1 MTIEVLLNDVDVTP
15 FVESVEIS
23 GDTTKFN
30 RSLTLR
36 MLATEDGRNRAF
48 LFEEGDT
55 LTFKYDKLI
64 RFVGIIFAH
73 DMSSDGLLS
82 LTVYDSNVYLSK
94 TTDSRIFKNKKAS
107 DIIRIL
113 AADFGIPIGNIADT
127 GYVIPYLRLSK
138 LTLYDMILKVLTI
151 TRKQTNKR
159 FFVGNVNGKLTVTAG
174 VSNTKY
180 LFKDGEN
187 LLSASYSRSIEDT
200 RTQAK
205 VIGGPKGK
213 ETVVVVK
220 DDAKRAKYGVMQA
233 FEEMDEKATPS
244 QVKQRAQALLKEQSV
259 VSEQLNVETL
269 GVPEVDVGTPVY
281 VVNKMTATNG
291 AYYVTSVKH
300 SYKAGLHTMS
310 LELTRTYELPDIEI
324 NDDEL
329 KPETPKVTTAKKSS
343 PKKKTT
349 KEATKR

>member
-1 MTIEVLLNDVDVTP
+1 MTISVIVNNNVDVTP
-15 FVESVEIS
+15 FVESINIS

-30 RSLTLR
+30 RSLSLK
-36 MLATEDGRNRAF
+36 MIGTEDGRNRAF
-48 LFEEGDT
+48 LIDEGDSIA
-55 LTFKYDKLI
+55 FKYENKI
-64 RFVGIIFAH
+64 RFIGVVFAQSITSKG
-73 DMSSDGLLS
+73 DFSI
-82 LTVYDSNVYLSK
+82 TAYDSNVYLAKS
-94 TTDSRIFKNKKAS
+94 TDTRIFKNKKAS
-107 DIIRIL
+107 EIIRIL
-113 AADFGIPIGNIADT
+113 ATDFGIPVGSIADT
-127 GYVIPYLRLSK
+127 GYIIPYLRLSN
-138 LTLYDMILKVLTI
+138 LTLYDMVLKVLTL

-159 FFVGNVNGKLTVTAG
+159 FFIGNVNGKLTLTAG
-174 VSNTKY
+174 TSNTKY

-220 DDAKRAKYGVMQA
+220 DDAKRTKYGVLQA

-244 QVKQRAQALLKEQSV
+244 QVKQRAQALLKEQAV
-259 VSEQLNVETL
+259 VSEQLNVEVL

-281 VVNKMTATNG
+281 IVNKMTATNG
-291 AYYVTSVKH
+291 AYYVTSITH
-300 SYKAGLHTMS
+300 TYSAGLHEMS

-329 KPETPKVTTAKKSS
+329 KPETPKVSTAKKKS
-343 PKKKTT
+343 TT
-349 KEATKR
+349 KEATKK

>member
-1 MTIEVLLNDVDVTP
+1 MTISVMINNVDVTP
-15 FVESVEIS
+15 FVESIEIN

-30 RSLTLR
+30 RSLMLR
-36 MLATEDGRNRAF
+36 MLATEDGRKRAF
-48 LFEEGDT
+48 AFEEGAT
-55 LTFKYDKLI
+55 LTFKYEGAP
-64 RFVGIIFAH
+64 RFIGVVFA
-73 DMSSDGLLS
+73 SDVTADGSLS
-82 LTVYDSNVYLSK
+82 MTAHDSNVYLAKS
-94 TTDSRIFKNKKAS
+94 TDSRIFKNKKAS
-107 DIIRIL
+107 EIIRML
-113 AADFGIPIGNIADT
+113 ATDFGIPVGNIADT
-127 GYVIPYLRLSK
+127 GYVIPYIRLSK
-138 LTLYDMILKVLTI
+138 LTLYDMILKVLTL

-180 LFKDGEN
+180 LFEDGEN
-187 LLSASYSRSIEDT
+187 LLSASYSRSIADT

-220 DDAKRAKYGVMQA
+220 DDAKRSKYGVMQA

-244 QVKQRAQALLKEQSV
+244 QVKQRAQALLKEQAV
-259 VSEQLNVETL
+259 VEEQLSIEVL

-281 VVNKMTATNG
+281 IVNKMTATNG

-310 LELTRTYELPDIEI
+310 LELTRTYELPDIAI
-324 NDDEL
+324 SADEL
-329 KPETPKVTTAKKSS
+329 KPE
-343 PKKKTT
+343 
-349 KEATKR
+349 EATKK

>member
-1 MTIEVLLNDVDVTP
+1 MINNVDVTP

-48 LFEEGDT
+48 AFEEGDT
-55 LTFKYDKLI
+55 ITFKYENVI
-64 RFVGIIFAH
+64 RFIGVVFAY
-73 DMSSDGLLS
+73 DISSEGALS
-82 LTVYDSNVYLSK
+82 LTAHNSNVYLAKS
-94 TTDSRIFKNKKAS
+94 TDTKIFKNKKAS
-107 DIIRIL
+107 EIIRML
-113 AADFGIPIGNIADT
+113 ATDFGIPVGSIADT
-127 GYVIPYLRLSK
+127 GYVIPYIRLQKS
-138 LTLYDMILKVLTI
+138 TLYDMVLKVLTL

-159 FFVGNVNGKLTVTAG
+159 FFIGNINGKLTVTAG

-187 LLSASYSRSIEDT
+187 LISASYSRSIADT

-220 DDAKRAKYGVMQA
+220 DDAKRAKYGIMQA

-244 QVKQRAQALLKEQSV
+244 QVKQRARALLKEQAV
-259 VSEQLNVETL
+259 VEEQLQIEVL

-281 VVNKMTATNG
+281 VVNKTTATNG

-324 NDDEL
+324 SDDEL
-329 KPETPKVTTAKKSS
+329 KPETPKVTTAKKKTTTS
-343 PKKKTT
+343 KKATTT
-349 KEATKR
+349 KEVTKK